1 MANIMVQS
9 GTTICAPATS
19 GGGAIAVI
27 RMSGEKALEVLSSV
41 FLKDEKKVEPG
52 NLKGYSLHFGSIYD
66 GADFLDEVLVS
77 VFRAPLSYTGEDM
90 VEISCH
96 ASSHIQQRLIKLLIS
111 KGVTAA
117 APGEFTMRA
126 FMNGKMDLSQAE
138 AVADLIA
145 SESEAAHRLAA
156 NQLRGGFSAEISKL
170 RNELLQ
176 FASLVELE
184 LDFSEEDV
192 EFADRHSMIE
202 KIISIKNLVDSLA
215 SSFRLG
221 NAIKNGIPV
230 VIAGRPNVGKS
241 SLLNAL
247 LKEERA
253 IVSSIPGTTRD
264 YIEESVHIGGLLFR
278 FIDTAG
284 LRDSDDTIE
293 SMGIER
299 TLKKMDEAEV
309 IIALVEASD
318 SESYVREFVG
328 SIKMKAG
335 GKGKTIIVV
344 ANKLDMI
351 PEYKEESI
359 VRSISGA
366 TALPVIMIS
375 ATGGTGIE
383 ELKEMLLQSV
393 DISNLESPQYIVTN
407 ARHYHAL
414 EETSSSL
421 EAVLSG
427 FRNGIPTELITTDL
441 RQAIYHLGEI
451 TGQITSDEILGE
463 IFRNFCIGK

>member
-1 MANIMVQS
+1 MTDDSNIYAV
-9 GTTICAPATS
+9 ATPP
-19 GGGAIAVI
+19 GNGAIAII
-27 RMSGEKALEVLSSV
+27 RLSGENAIVVADRFFRSRNTAKQLVNQ
-41 FLKDEKKVEPG
+41 KTQ
-52 NLKGYSLHFGSIYD
+52 SLHYGTITFKGEY
-66 GADFLDEVLVS
+66 LDEVLLS
-77 VFRAPLSYTGEDM
+77 IFRAPHSYTGEDM
-90 VEISCH
+90 VEIYCH
-96 ASSHIQQRLIKLLIS
+96 GSLYIQQKIIQLLSGNGMRLAK
-111 KGVTAA
+111 
-117 APGEFTMRA
+117 PGEFTMRA

-145 SESEAAHRLAA
+145 SESEASHRLAA
-156 NQLRGGFSAEISKL
+156 SQMRGGFSAAISKL

-176 FASLVELE
+176 FTALVELE

-192 EFADRHSMIE
+192 EFADRRSMIE
-202 KIISIKNLVDSLA
+202 KIISIRELVDSLA

-284 LRDSDDTIE
+284 LRESDDTIE
-293 SMGIER
+293 SLGIER
-299 TLKKMDEAEV
+299 TLKKIDEAEV
-309 IIALVEASD
+309 VIALAEASD
-318 SESYVREFVG
+318 SESYVHEFIE
-328 SIKMKAG
+328 SIRSKAG
-335 GKGKTIIVV
+335 DSDKTIIIV
-344 ANKLDMI
+344 ANKTDVL
-351 PEYKEESI
+351 PEYKEEMVLKSFANA
-359 VRSISGA
+359 SD
-366 TALPVIMIS
+366 LPVLLIS
-375 ATGGTGIE
+375 ATNGTGIDD
-383 ELKEMLLQSV
+383 LKDMLLKSV
-393 DISNLESPQYIVTN
+393 DTGNLSAPQYIVTN
-407 ARHYHAL
+407 ARHYQAL
-414 EETSSSL
+414 EETSASL
-421 EAVLSG
+421 GAVLTG
-427 FRNGIPTELITTDL
+427 FRNNIPTELITTDL

>member
-1 MANIMVQS
+1 MVNTTVQS
-9 GTTICAPATS
+9 GTTVCAPATA
-19 GGGAIAVI
+19 GGGAIAII
-27 RMSGEKALEVLSSV
+27 RMSGDKSLEILSSV
-41 FLKDEKKVEPG
+41 FVRDGKMVKAED
-52 NLKGYSLHFGSIYD
+52 LKGYSLYFGSIYD
-66 GADFLDEVLVS
+66 GKDFLDEVLVS
-77 VFRAPLSYTGEDM
+77 VFRLPLSYTGEDM

-111 KGVTAA
+111 NGATAA

-126 FMNGKMDLSQAE
+126 FVNGKMDLSQAE

-156 NQLRGGFSAEISKL
+156 NQLRGGFSREISKL
-170 RNELLQ
+170 RSELLE

-192 EFADRHSMIE
+192 EFADRRSMVE
-202 KIISIKNLVDSLA
+202 KIISIKGLVDSLA

-264 YIEESVHIGGLLFR
+264 YIEETVHIGGLLFR
-278 FIDTAG
+278 FTDTAG
-284 LRDSDDTIE
+284 LRESEDTIE

-299 TLKKMDEAEV
+299 TLRKIDEAEV
-309 IIALVEASD
+309 VIALVEASD
-318 SESYVREFVG
+318 DASYVKEFAESLRPKSG
-328 SIKMKAG
+328 DPGRK
-335 GKGKTIIVV
+335 IIVA
-344 ANKLDMI
+344 ANKCDILSG
-351 PEYKEESI
+351 ESEEGI
-359 VRSISGA
+359 LKLFSGSVA
-366 TALPVIMIS
+366 FPVIMIS
-375 ATGGTGIE
+375 ATTGKGTE
-383 ELKEMLLQSV
+383 ELKQMLLSSI
-393 DISNLESPQYIVTN
+393 DTGNLETPQYIVTN

-414 EETSSSL
+414 EETSASL
-421 EAVLSG
+421 NEVLSG
-427 FRNGIPTELITTDL
+427 FRNGLPTELITTDL

>member
-1 MANIMVQS
+1 MANTMVQS

-27 RMSGEKALEVLSSV
+27 RMSGEKSLDILSSV
-41 FLKDEKKVEPG
+41 FLKEGKKIDPE
-52 NLKGYSLHFGSIYD
+52 NIKGYSLHFGSIYD
-66 GADFLDEVLVS
+66 DKTFLDEVLVS
-77 VFRAPLSYTGEDM
+77 VFRAPLSYTGEEM

-111 KGVTAA
+111 KGATAA

-170 RNELLQ
+170 RNELLE

-192 EFADRHSMIE
+192 EFADRRSMIE
-202 KIISIKNLVDSLA
+202 KIISIKKLVDSLA

-264 YIEESVHIGGLLFR
+264 YIEESVHLGGLLFR

-284 LRDSDDTIE
+284 LRESEDTIE
-293 SMGIER
+293 TLGIER
-299 TLKKMDEAEV
+299 TLKKIDEAEV
-309 IIALVEASD
+309 VIALAEASD
-318 SESYVREFVG
+318 SDLYIREFTEQ
-328 SIKMKAG
+328 IKSRALNT
-335 GKGKTIIVV
+335 GKTIIVV
-344 ANKLDMI
+344 ANKSDIL
-351 PEYKEESI
+351 PESMEEK
-359 VRSISGA
+359 VMRSFSEA
-366 TALPVIMIS
+366 TTYPVLMIS
-375 ATGGTGIE
+375 ATDGTGIE
-383 ELKEMLLQSV
+383 ELKEQLLRSV
-393 DISNLESPQYIVTN
+393 DMSNLESPQYIVTN

-414 EETSSSL
+414 EETSASL
-421 EAVLSG
+421 DAVLSG

>member
-1 MANIMVQS
+1 
-9 GTTICAPATS
+9 
-19 GGGAIAVI
+19 
-27 RMSGEKALEVLSSV
+27 
-41 FLKDEKKVEPG
+41 
-52 NLKGYSLHFGSIYD
+52 
-66 GADFLDEVLVS
+66 
-77 VFRAPLSYTGEDM
+77 
-90 VEISCH
+90 
-96 ASSHIQQRLIKLLIS
+96 
-111 KGVTAA
+111 
-117 APGEFTMRA
+117 
-126 FMNGKMDLSQAE
+126 
-138 AVADLIA
+138 
-145 SESEAAHRLAA
+145 
-156 NQLRGGFSAEISKL
+156 
-170 RNELLQ
+170 
-176 FASLVELE
+176 
-184 LDFSEEDV
+184 
-192 EFADRHSMIE
+192 
-202 KIISIKNLVDSLA
+202 
-215 SSFRLG
+215 
-221 NAIKNGIPV
+221 
-230 VIAGRPNVGKS
+230 
-241 SLLNAL
+241 
-247 LKEERA
+247 
-253 IVSSIPGTTRD
+253 
-264 YIEESVHIGGLLFR
+264 
-278 FIDTAG
+278 
-284 LRDSDDTIE
+284 
-293 SMGIER
+293 
-299 TLKKMDEAEV
+299 
-309 IIALVEASD
+309 
-318 SESYVREFVG
+318 
-328 SIKMKAG
+328 MKAG